1 MTSSQITSN
10 TLGFLK
16 KLSKNNNRDWFNKN
30 KETYLKAQENM
41 IAFADALLLEM
52 QKHDKIENESGKD
65 SLMRIYRDT
74 RFSKDKTPYKDHFGG
89 GFQREGK
96 KLRGDYYFQIGPDSA
111 FAACGFY
118 APNPEDL
125 LAIRKD
131 IDYNF
136 KDWKKLLA
144 NKKLRS
150 TYGEIEGEKVA
161 SAPRGFAKDNPA
173 IELLKLK
180 QFYFSREFKISEIV
194 KPGFYKELSQTFK
207 NARPYLDYM
216 SEVLSSDANGS
227 SLL

>member
-1 MTSSQITSN
+1 MKDSQIKKE
-10 TLGFLK
+10 TLSFLK
-16 KLSKNNNRDWFNKN
+16 ALAKNNNRDWFNKN
-30 KETYLKAQENM
+30 KETYLRAHENM

-52 QKHDKIENESGKD
+52 QKHDKIENKSGKD

-74 RFSKDKTPYKDHFGG
+74 RFSKDKTPYKEHFGG
-89 GFQREGK
+89 GFQRKK
-96 KLRGDYYFQIGPDSA
+96 KLRGGYYFQIGADSA
-111 FAACGFY
+111 FVACGFY

-125 LAIRKD
+125 LTIRKD

-136 KDWKKLLA
+136 KDWKKLLS
-144 NKKLRS
+144 NKRLKS
-150 TYGEIEGEKVA
+150 TFGEIEGEKVS

-180 QFYFSREFKISEIV
+180 QFYFSKEFKSSEIL
-194 KPGFYKELSQTFK
+194 KPGFYKELSQTYK

-216 SEVLSSDANGS
+216 SEVLSSDANGA